1 MTRARYRLSR
11 HYRTAHTSVRKDHR
25 RICHNLH
32 PCSLLCK
39 STDHFWSNSRGHYT
53 SMQPCT
59 VFRIA
64 RRDSLERIDPNSS
77 LFSRANI
84 PSLLDR
90 WYPYQPRTTY
100 KPEGRAPAYMFPVRT
115 AHRGYSQDIEHL
127 HFCFRGLR
135 PIRWRTASANSTEES
150 ESSHSHSSID
160 TSSYP
165 CSQRSP
171 ETQRSCLL
179 APRR

>member
-1 MTRARYRLSR
+1 MTRARYRWSR
-11 HYRTAHTSVRKDHR
+11 HCKTAHTSVRRDHR

-32 PCSLLCK
+32 PCNPRSK
-39 STDHFWSNSRGHYT
+39 SKDHFWSNSRGHCT
-53 SMQPCT
+53 SLQPCT
-59 VFRIA
+59 LFRIA
-64 RRDSLERIDPNSS
+64 RRESHVRIDPNSS
-77 LFSRANI
+77 LFSKANI
-84 PSLLDR
+84 PLLLDR

-100 KPEGRAPAYMFPVRT
+100 KPQGRATAYMFPVRT
-115 AHRGYSQDIEHL
+115 AHRGYSHDIEHFHL
-127 HFCFRGLR
+127 CFRGLR
-135 PIRWRTASANSTEES
+135 PIRRRTASANSTEES

-160 TSSYP
+160 TSSYS